1 MQKIIKVSLILT
13 LAIFP
18 LLSKADETQEVTS
31 EIENTQE
38 DNKVDVE
45 KISLDQEQLLGYLS
59 DSISFEKEKNRLT
72 NELEIAKLKSEIA
85 KIENENANSENNNS
99 NRIYN
104 EEVTYENVSE
114 TRTVKTE
121 STKPKII
128 IFSEVAGMSKFG
140 VLVDNRVRFLD
151 LNKEFKDTLG
161 KRYIINKRNNQYV
174 ISDR

>member
-31 EIENTQE
+31 EIENVQE

-45 KISLDQEQLLGYLS
+45 EISLDQEQLLDYLS
-59 DSISFEKEKNRLT
+59 NSISFEKEKNRLI

-85 KIENENANSENNNS
+85 KIENENANSENKNS

-114 TRTVKTE
+114 TRVAKTE
-121 STKPKII
+121 NTKPKII
-128 IFSEVAGMSKFG
+128 IFSEVAGVSKFG

-151 LNKEFKDTLG
+151 LNKEFKDNLG